1 MVGAPKSQMQRLSRL
16 SLFSRW
22 EVAELPKLLMPGE
35 HVIAVLSGFY
45 TSGTAILCVTSRR
58 LLLIDKKFVRLNYE
72 DMRFE
77 AISDISFSQQA
88 FLASARFYIAGR
100 SIQFRSWY
108 KKELRILVQFV
119 QDRMFEAHENHPK
132 ESQAPTYSHHFMNR
146 RSPSQ
151 ILQRTTAQEQED
163 FSSTDTN
170 NSTSEHM
177 PLERPI
183 EIPHHILNR
192 VKRWQRA
199 AKLVSELS

>member
-1 MVGAPKSQMQRLSRL
+1 MVGTPKSQMQRLSRL

-58 LLLIDKKFVRLNYE
+58 LLLIDKKITRLNYE

-100 SIQFRSWY
+100 NIQFRSWY
-108 KKELRILVQFV
+108 RKELRILVQFV
-119 QDRMFEAHENHPK
+119 QDRMFEAHRPQGAET
-132 ESQAPTYSHHFMNR
+132 QQYDHHFMNHR
-146 RSPSQ
+146 QSSQ
-151 ILQRTTAQEQED
+151 SAPVLTQALPEAET
-163 FSSTDTN
+163 
-170 NSTSEHM
+170 
-177 PLERPI
+177 PLNEPVMKTPIHLVER
-183 EIPHHILNR
+183 
-192 VKRWQRA
+192 VARWQRA
-199 AKLVSELS
+199 ARYVGGLSES